1 MKAPGLSAKDRRTLL
16 IGVAVLIPVALYR
29 FGFVPYRASLADMRD
44 RLTTEREALSRERG
58 AVLTAQRNPAL
69 QQMTDSALHAMEPR
83 LFEGTDDVIAS
94 SGLAAYVGD
103 VARGHHVWV
112 QDAATRTT
120 TSTTTGVR
128 TLHVDIR
135 GESDLRGIL
144 SFLDALE
151 HGDKLIR
158 IERLDVS
165 RGLSGAGNEQAETLT
180 IAATVAGYAMGNLN
194 ASASAA
200 ARLAPATNVV
210 KP

>member
-1 MKAPGLSAKDRRTLL
+1 MSPRELSAKDRRALRLGAIALPVLL
-16 IGVAVLIPVALYR
+16 LALAIR
-29 FGFVPYRASLADMRD
+29 PYRAALADTQD
-44 RLTTEREALSRERG
+44 RLATEREALSRERG

-69 QQMTDSALHAMEPR
+69 QQMTDSVLHVMEPR

-103 VARGHHVWV
+103 VARARHVWV
-112 QDAATRTT
+112 QDAATRPT

-128 TLHVDIR
+128 TLHVEIR
-135 GESDLRGIL
+135 GESDLHGIL

-151 HGDKLIR
+151 HGDKLVR

-165 RGLSGAGNEQAETLT
+165 RGLSGPGNEQAETLT
-180 IAATVAGYAMGNLN
+180 ISATIAGYAMGNLN
-194 ASASAA
+194 VSPSPG
-200 ARLAPATNVV
+200 ARVAPAANVV

>member
-1 MKAPGLSAKDRRTLL
+1 MSPRELSAKDRRALRLGAMALPVLL
-16 IGVAVLIPVALYR
+16 LLLAIR
-29 FGFVPYRASLADMRD
+29 PYRAALADAQD
-44 RLTTEREALSRERG
+44 RLATEREALSRERG

-69 QQMTDSALHAMEPR
+69 QQMTDSVLHVMEPR

-103 VARGHHVWV
+103 VARARHVWV
-112 QDAATRTT
+112 QDAATRPT

-128 TLHVDIR
+128 TLHVEIR

-151 HGDKLIR
+151 HGDKLVR
-158 IERLDVS
+158 VERLDVS
-165 RGLSGAGNEQAETLT
+165 RGLSGPGNEQAETLT
-180 IAATVAGYAMGNLN
+180 ISATIAGYAMGNLN
-194 ASASAA
+194 VPPAPG
-200 ARLAPATNVV
+200 ARVAPAANVV